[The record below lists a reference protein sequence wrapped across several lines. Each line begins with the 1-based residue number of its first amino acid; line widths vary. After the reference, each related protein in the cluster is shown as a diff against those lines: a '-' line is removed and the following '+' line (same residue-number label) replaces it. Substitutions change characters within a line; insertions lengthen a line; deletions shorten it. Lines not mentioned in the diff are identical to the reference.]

1 MGEQG
6 FSIHHATGWYLNF
19 GLPGLLFG
27 AVLWGWIWGRCFN
40 AYLCAEATRD
50 RGGRWRYAFAVM
62 APWGFVAYIPPLI
75 RAGLEGYKGLVIEG
89 LLVPMLVVSI
99 ASFGSGLLARLFAP
113 LSMAAAPAPTE

>member
-1 MGEQG
+1 MHTSVRRLRGIE
-6 FSIHHATGWYLNF
+6 
-19 GLPGLLFG
+19 
-27 AVLWGWIWGRCFN
+27 
-40 AYLCAEATRD
+40 
-50 RGGRWRYAFAVM
+50 GGRWRYAFAVM

>member
-1 MGEQG
+1 MAVRLCGHGAMGICRLY
-6 FSIHHATGWYLNF
+6 SS
-19 GLPGLLFG
+19 
-27 AVLWGWIWGRCFN
+27 
-40 AYLCAEATRD
+40 
-50 RGGRWRYAFAVM
+50 
-62 APWGFVAYIPPLI
+62 LI